1 MNTKLSALRS
11 RARLSKRG
19 QFQRGSLVINL
30 AIALSLIVIVLIGT
44 ELGYLFFM
52 KREMQKSADLAALA
66 GAQQISSMGGC
77 ANAITAAKLSA
88 NGTSDTDLSR
98 NLPSTFSLVDGDI
111 ECGQWDPAKTTID
124 HFEPATSNL
133 NAVRVTI
140 SKAPV
145 AILSFFDADRT
156 IQVKAVAANE
166 PIASFSLGTGV
177 AGLNEGVVN
186 QLLSALLGTGNK
198 INLRLVD
205 YQGLASAQIRLLDL
219 ISVMPNVGTV
229 DELLN
234 TRIQLNDLILA
245 MVQALGTSNTLA
257 VQALNSITY
266 ANVKSAEIRL
276 GDLIKVTT
284 PSPEGAGNATI
295 SVLDLLASSAQIA
308 NGKNLVKL
316 GTAVDLG
323 ALAKADVKLVVIEPP
338 SIAIGPAGKDGQGN
352 WRTQA
357 HSAAVRMLLDVTLV
371 DTSAIPGLSWLVKMT
386 LLRLP
391 IYIEVAQ
398 GNARLSN
405 IQCANDRA
413 DCRVAIEAKPGL
425 ASICIASVSDALML
439 NTTTPVNCKAMP
451 SVKISEIALIGGL
464 LPILQVNA
472 KVPVQAE
479 IPDTNY
485 QTLTF
490 NGVIGDGDDIQ
501 TVNSNAV
508 GSVLSNTL
516 GNFTDPAKWDLTLV
530 PLGILPLGL
539 GDVLSP
545 LLTFVLSILAPLFS
559 LLDTSIVP
567 LLNLLGVQLG
577 YSDVRLL
584 SLLCGEAKLVY

>member
-1 MNTKLSALRS
+1 MIPQSIVCRSGTGSLRP
-11 RARLSKRG
+11 R
-19 QFQRGSLVINL
+19 QQRGSLMVNL
-30 AIALSLIVIVLIGT
+30 AVALSLIVVVLIGT

-52 KREMQKSADLAALA
+52 KREMQKAADLAALA
-66 GAQQISSMGGC
+66 GAQQISTIGGC
-77 ANAITAAKLSA
+77 AAAKAAAKLSA
-88 NGTSDTDLSR
+88 NGASSTDPHR
-98 NLPSTFSLVDGDI
+98 NLPATFSLEDGEI
-111 ECGQWDPAKTTID
+111 ECGKWDPAKATID
-124 HFEPATSNL
+124 HFEPAATGL
-133 NAVRVTI
+133 NAVRITI
-140 SKAPV
+140 NKAPL
-145 AILSFFDADRT
+145 AILPFFEADRT
-156 IQVKAVAANE
+156 IHGKAVAAND

-177 AGLNEGVVN
+177 ASLNEGAAN

-198 INLRLVD
+198 ISLRLVD

-219 ISVMPNVGTV
+219 ISVIPNVGTV

-234 TRIQLNDLILA
+234 TRIQLNDLMLA
-245 MVQALGTSNTLA
+245 MVQALGTSNTVA
-257 VQALNSITY
+257 VQALNSIIS

-284 PSPEGAGNATI
+284 PSSEGAAGAAIN
-295 SVLDLLASSAQIA
+295 VMDLLTTSAQIA

-316 GTAVDLG
+316 DTAVNLG
-323 ALAKADVKLVVIEPP
+323 ALAKADVQLVVVEPP
-338 SIAIGPAGKDGQGN
+338 SIAIGPAGKDNQGN

-357 HSAAVRMLLDVTLV
+357 HSAAVRMRLDVTLV
-371 DTSAIPGLSWLVKMT
+371 DTNEIPGLSWLVKVT

-391 IYIEVAQ
+391 IYIEVAP
-398 GNARLSN
+398 GNARLSS

-439 NTTTPVNCKAMP
+439 NTTVPVDCKTMP

-472 KVPVQAE
+472 KIPVQAE

-516 GNFTDPAKWDLTLV
+516 GNFTAATKWDLTLV
-530 PLGILPLGL
+530 TLGILPLGL

-545 LLTFVLSILAPLFS
+545 LLAFVLSILTPLFS
-559 LLDTSIVP
+559 LLDAIIVP
-567 LLNLLGVQLG
+567 LLNMLGVQLG
-577 YSDVRLL
+577 YADVRLL

>member
-1 MNTKLSALRS
+1 MNPKLNALRNRS
-11 RARLSKRG
+11 NSSSPLKV
-19 QFQRGSLVINL
+19 QHGSLLVNL

-52 KREMQKSADLAALA
+52 KRELQKSADLAALA
-66 GAQQISSMGGC
+66 GAQQISVAGGC

-88 NGTSDTDLSR
+88 NGASNTDPSR
-98 NLPSTFSLVDGDI
+98 NLPPTFMLVDGDI

-124 HFEPATSNL
+124 HFEPAASNL

-140 SKAPV
+140 SKAPI
-145 AILSFFDADRT
+145 AILPFFDADRT
-156 IQVKAVAANE
+156 IRAKAVAAND

-177 AGLNEGVVN
+177 AGLNEGAVN

-198 INLRLVD
+198 ISLRLVD

-219 ISVMPNVGTV
+219 ITVIPNVGTV

-234 TRIQLNDLILA
+234 TRIQLNDLMLA

-257 VQALNSITY
+257 VQALNSIIST
-266 ANVKSAEIRL
+266 NVKSAEVRL

-284 PSPEGAGNATI
+284 PSSEGAASAAIN
-295 SVLDLLASSAQIA
+295 VLDLLTTSAQIA

-316 GTAVDLG
+316 GTAIDLG
-323 ALAKADVKLVVIEPP
+323 ALAKADVQLVVVEPP

-357 HSAAVRMLLDVTLV
+357 HSAAVRMRLDVTLV
-371 DTSAIPGLSWLVKMT
+371 DTNEIPGLSWLVKVT

-425 ASICIASVSDALML
+425 ASICIASVSDTLML
-439 NTTTPVNCKAMP
+439 NTTVPVDCKAMP

-472 KVPVQAE
+472 KIPVQAE

-516 GNFTDPAKWDLTLV
+516 GNFTAATKWDLTLV
-530 PLGILPLGL
+530 ALGILPLGL

-545 LLTFVLSILAPLFS
+545 LLAFVLSILAPLFS
-559 LLDTSIVP
+559 LLDAIIVP

-577 YSDVRLL
+577 YADVRLL